1 MSVSAETR
9 LFGERYRA
17 TRLLKQGKWVQ
28 TLLAEDTVDSVD
40 VVVKTT
46 SAAVSPAAQ
55 ARLEHEAKTL
65 RTMRSPALAPL
76 LDLGREEGLLYLVMP
91 YIEGVD
97 LQTRLQDGPLGLND
111 GMTVARWVLEALGEA
126 HSHGILHRDIKPAN
140 VIVAGDSGIERA
152 TLIDF
157 GLARSGELDRSIRDY
172 PVGTARYVS
181 PEQAGLLGDEVDER
195 SDLYSLGIVLFECL
209 AGRPL
214 FEGDTVGELLRQ
226 HLTTPA
232 PELRDL
238 GRPVPRVVDEVVQR
252 LLRKDPSDRYQ
263 TAAAA
268 LADVADIS
276 EALARGVE
284 EPAITI
290 GLRDRRHSVTEP
302 AFVGRAP
309 ELARLDEYVNASRRG
324 EGGLVLLA
332 GESGSGKTRLLQEL
346 TRRAPRRG
354 ATVMRGQALDQ
365 GAQRPF
371 EMLAGIAGTLAELA
385 QDDPALRDAL
395 RERLADSRAAICAAI
410 PQLGETLGATGPD
423 RLGPEDF
430 GEARSLDGLCALL
443 DALGSAERP
452 VVLLLDDCQWA
463 DELTVKLL
471 RRWHDERAP
480 GMERHAVVVAAFRA
494 EEVDED
500 APLRAG
506 DAPEVALASF
516 DEDDVKRLVESMVGE
531 VPDAAIEAIV
541 RLSEG
546 NPFMVSA
553 VLRGLVES
561 GALVGQPSG
570 WEVDEDA
577 LAEARSSRQAAVFL
591 SRRLELLP
599 QPVLHL
605 LEVAA
610 VLGKEFD
617 LELAAPLAGLPLG
630 EAIAALSKARSRHI
644 VWAQQEGR
652 HAFVHDKLRETLLA
666 RLAAGERRALH
677 LAAAQEIERLDPERV
692 FELAYHFDAG
702 DQSERA
708 LPYALQA
715 AAEARGR
722 HALAVAE
729 EQYRIAGRG
738 AGPHG
743 DQSSKRQIAE
753 GLGAVLMLRGDYEGA
768 EEQLVAARAHA
779 DTDVGAAQLE
789 GMLGDL
795 AFKRGNVRDA
805 AQPLER
811 ALRLLGY
818 RVPRSAFGYFSW
830 CVWEIVVQA
839 VHTLLPRVSVG
850 RRRLD
855 GAGTE
860 LLAIHLYSRLS
871 HVYWFLRGKF
881 PTLWSHL
888 REMNLAE
895 RYPPTSELAQA
906 YSEHAPVM
914 TMVPWFSRGADYA
927 QRSLAIRRELGDIWG
942 EGQSLHFYGIVLYAS
957 SQYRACIECCRDAV
971 RLLRRTGDQWEINT
985 ANWHIAFAH
994 YRLGELEAGA
1004 DMARAVHRAGIEIG
1018 DAQAAGIGLGAW
1030 AKATAG
1036 DVPAEVIK
1044 VELDRAT
1051 DDVHT
1056 RAEVLQAEALRQL
1069 AAGDA
1074 PAAAETLGKA
1084 QKMVRDKGFKQEYVA
1099 PVTPWLATA
1108 LRRCAEE
1115 APANAPRR
1123 RRELTRRARAMSRRS
1138 LRVARGYPNNRPHAL
1153 REAGFVAALNG
1164 RTRRA
1169 QRRLQRSLAIAEA
1182 QGAAYEA
1189 ALTLLALG
1197 RVGRALGWPEA
1208 SDHEMEGARRLV
1220 DIGAAGGHRGEAL
1233 LGPARIPVDPVTLS
1247 LADRFDTLLDAGH
1260 EIASALSV
1268 EMIFAAV
1275 RGAAL
1280 DLLRGQTCTVVRAPE
1295 DDDISLVTDDSGE
1308 LDAVCRMLSGRAL
1321 EAGRPVTFAMDE
1333 SPQDTSDEAAL
1344 TSVRSALCAPIFV
1357 RGTPVGCFYVA
1368 HHEIRGLFGDEEERL
1383 AAFIASLAGAA
1394 LENAE
1399 GFAEVQALTKSLE
1412 ARVEER
1418 TAQLGESNRQ
1428 LDLGLA
1434 KLQAAYEREHAAAE
1448 QLKHQAF
1455 HDALTNLANRA
1466 LFLDRVDHAL
1476 PGARRRN
1483 ERVAV
1488 LFLDLDDF
1496 KAVNDR
1502 LGHSFG
1508 DDLLIAVAGRL
1519 RDCLR
1524 SADTA
1529 ARLAGDEFAILL
1541 DDVTHDEDAALAA
1554 GRVMDAFQRPFA
1566 LDGHEVFINGSIGV
1580 ALSGTAG
1587 IDDSAEHL
1595 LRNADVAMYRAKAQ
1609 GKGRFEVYETGMH
1622 ADVVARLEL
1631 KSDLQRAIEQRDFV
1645 VHYQPI
1651 VALDGGAIVGA
1662 EALVRWR
1669 REDGSLVA
1677 PAEFIDLVEET
1688 GQIRAIG
1695 EIVLAESCRTA
1706 GALEAVR
1713 NGTRPLKIHVNL
1725 SPRQLQEP
1733 DLVNMV
1739 AEALGEHGLG
1749 ADSLLIEITETALMR
1764 DPEATIARL
1773 HRLKALGVGL
1783 AIDDFGTGYSSL
1795 RYLRDFPVDMIK
1807 IDKTFVD
1814 GVAHS
1819 PEAAAFA
1826 DVIVKLGGTLKVQTV
1841 AEGIE
1846 HANQAQRLR
1855 EIGCELG
1862 QGFFFARPVAAEQ
1875 LSEIVAAGGQLVGP
1889 PPAAADPA

>member
-1 MSVSAETR
+1 
-9 LFGERYRA
+9 
-17 TRLLKQGKWVQ
+17 
-28 TLLAEDTVDSVD
+28 
-40 VVVKTT
+40 
-46 SAAVSPAAQ
+46 
-55 ARLEHEAKTL
+55 
-65 RTMRSPALAPL
+65 
-76 LDLGREEGLLYLVMP
+76 
-91 YIEGVD
+91 
-97 LQTRLQDGPLGLND
+97 
-111 GMTVARWVLEALGEA
+111 
-126 HSHGILHRDIKPAN
+126 
-140 VIVAGDSGIERA
+140 
-152 TLIDF
+152 
-157 GLARSGELDRSIRDY
+157 
-172 PVGTARYVS
+172 
-181 PEQAGLLGDEVDER
+181 
-195 SDLYSLGIVLFECL
+195 
-209 AGRPL
+209 
-214 FEGDTVGELLRQ
+214 
-226 HLTTPA
+226 
-232 PELRDL
+232 
-238 GRPVPRVVDEVVQR
+238 
-252 LLRKDPSDRYQ
+252 
-263 TAAAA
+263 
-268 LADVADIS
+268 
-276 EALARGVE
+276 
-284 EPAITI
+284 
-290 GLRDRRHSVTEP
+290 
-302 AFVGRAP
+302 
-309 ELARLDEYVNASRRG
+309 
-324 EGGLVLLA
+324 
-332 GESGSGKTRLLQEL
+332 
-346 TRRAPRRG
+346 
-354 ATVMRGQALDQ
+354 
-365 GAQRPF
+365 
-371 EMLAGIAGTLAELA
+371 
-385 QDDPALRDAL
+385 
-395 RERLADSRAAICAAI
+395 
-410 PQLGETLGATGPD
+410 
-423 RLGPEDF
+423 
-430 GEARSLDGLCALL
+430 
-443 DALGSAERP
+443 
-452 VVLLLDDCQWA
+452 
-463 DELTVKLL
+463 
-471 RRWHDERAP
+471 
-480 GMERHAVVVAAFRA
+480 
-494 EEVDED
+494 
-500 APLRAG
+500 
-506 DAPEVALASF
+506 
-516 DEDDVKRLVESMVGE
+516 
-531 VPDAAIEAIV
+531 
-541 RLSEG
+541 
-546 NPFMVSA
+546 
-553 VLRGLVES
+553 
-561 GALVGQPSG
+561 
-570 WEVDEDA
+570 
-577 LAEARSSRQAAVFL
+577 
-591 SRRLELLP
+591 
-599 QPVLHL
+599 
-605 LEVAA
+605 
-610 VLGKEFD
+610 
-617 LELAAPLAGLPLG
+617 
-630 EAIAALSKARSRHI
+630 
-644 VWAQQEGR
+644 
-652 HAFVHDKLRETLLA
+652 
-666 RLAAGERRALH
+666 
-677 LAAAQEIERLDPERV
+677 
-692 FELAYHFDAG
+692 
-702 DQSERA
+702 
-708 LPYALQA
+708 
-715 AAEARGR
+715 
-722 HALAVAE
+722 
-729 EQYRIAGRG
+729 
-738 AGPHG
+738 
-743 DQSSKRQIAE
+743 
-753 GLGAVLMLRGDYEGA
+753 
-768 EEQLVAARAHA
+768 
-779 DTDVGAAQLE
+779 
-789 GMLGDL
+789 MLGDL

-818 RVPRSAFGYFSW
+818 RVPRSALGYFAW
-830 CVWEIVVQA
+830 CVWEIAVQA

-860 LLAIHLYSRLS
+860 LLAIHLYSRLT
-871 HVYWFLRGKF
+871 HVYWFLSGKF

-895 RYPPTSELAQA
+895 RYPATSELAQA
-906 YSEHAPVM
+906 YSEHAPAM

-957 SQYRACIECCRDAV
+957 SQYRACIECCRAAV
-971 RLLRRTGDQWEINT
+971 RLLRRTGDHWEINT
-985 ANWHIAFAH
+985 ANLHIAFAE
-994 YRLGELEAGA
+994 YRLGELEEGA
-1004 DMARAVHRAGIEIG
+1004 DMARAVHRAGVEIG
-1018 DAQAAGIGLGAW
+1018 DAQAAGISLGAW

-1074 PAAAETLGKA
+1074 PAAAETLGQA

-1115 APANAPRR
+1115 APAHAPRR

-1153 REAGFVAALNG
+1153 REAGLVAALSG

-1197 RVGRALGWPEA
+1197 RVGRALGWADADEHEA
-1208 SDHEMEGARRLV
+1208 EGARRLV
-1220 DIGAAGGHRGEAL
+1220 DLGAEAPGNRSTTML
-1233 LGPARIPVDPVTLS
+1233 DPTRTVADPVTLS
-1247 LADRFDTLLDAGH
+1247 LADRFSTLLDAGH
-1260 EIASALSV
+1260 GIASALSV

-1275 RGAAL
+1275 RDAAL
-1280 DLLRGQTCTVVRAPE
+1280 DLLRGQTCTVVRVLE
-1295 DDDISLVTDDSGE
+1295 DDDISLATDDSGE
-1308 LDAVCRMLSGRAL
+1308 LDAVCLMLSGRAL

-1368 HHEIRGLFGDEEERL
+1368 HHDVRGLFGDEEERL

-1394 LENAE
+1394 LERAE

-1418 TAQLGESNRQ
+1418 TTQLGESNRQ

-1434 KLQAAYEREHAAAE
+1434 KLQAAYERERAAAE

-1455 HDALTNLANRA
+1455 HDVLTNLANRA
-1466 LFLDRVDHAL
+1466 LFLDRIDHAL
-1476 PGARRRN
+1476 PRVRRRN

-1496 KAVNDR
+1496 KTVNDSF
-1502 LGHSFG
+1502 GHSFG

-1529 ARLAGDEFAILL
+1529 ARLGGDEFAILL

-1554 GRVMDAFQRPFA
+1554 SRVMDAFQRPFE
-1566 LDGHEVFINGSIGV
+1566 LDGHEVFINWSIGI

-1587 IDDSAEHL
+1587 TEDSAGHL
-1595 LRNADVAMYRAKAQ
+1595 LRNADVAMYRAKVQ
-1609 GKGRFEVYETGMH
+1609 GKRRFEVYETGMQ
-1622 ADVVARLEL
+1622 ADVVARLGL

-1706 GALEAVR
+1706 GALQAVH

-1733 DLVNMV
+1733 NLVNMV
-1739 AEALGEHGLG
+1739 AEALGKHGLG
-1749 ADSLLIEITETALMR
+1749 AESLVMEITETALMR
-1764 DPEATIARL
+1764 DTEATIARL

-1795 RYLRDFPVDMIK
+1795 GYLRDFPLDMIK

-1814 GVAHS
+1814 SVAHS

-1846 HANQAQRLR
+1846 HANQAQQLR

-1862 QGFFFARPVAAEQ
+1862 QGFFFARPVVAEK
-1875 LSEIVAAGGQLVGP
+1875 LFEMVAAGGALLATP
-1889 PPAAADPA
+1889 PAADPA